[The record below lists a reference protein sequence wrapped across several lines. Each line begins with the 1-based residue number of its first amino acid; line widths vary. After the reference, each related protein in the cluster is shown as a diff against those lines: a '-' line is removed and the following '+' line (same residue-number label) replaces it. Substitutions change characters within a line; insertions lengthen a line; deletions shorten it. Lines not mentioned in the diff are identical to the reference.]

1 MSFVLPD
8 TEIERGT
15 PSVREMASCPICP
28 LRPAM
33 IAVMESEGVES
44 RVMDAGHA
52 HDTALR
58 PAVVCQQ
65 LLQATDA
72 SEGRRKRRKRNTTP
86 DSLGMEVKRELL
98 EAVIADDPNPDAF
111 EAWLFA
117 HVQASDRLAGATRA
131 MAMQVWDEWQF
142 ALASGGFRAWL
153 AAGAPSDDSRRGT
166 DMGLDPRE

>member
-1 MSFVLPD
+1 
-8 TEIERGT
+8 
-15 PSVREMASCPICP
+15 
-28 LRPAM
+28 
-33 IAVMESEGVES
+33 
-44 RVMDAGHA
+44 MDAGHSQNA
-52 HDTALR
+52 APR

-86 DSLGMEVKRELL
+86 DSLGMEVKRTLL
-98 EAVIADDPNPDAF
+98 EAVVADDPDPDLF

-117 HVQASDRLAGATRA
+117 RVQASGRLAGATRA

-142 ALASGGFRAWL
+142 TLASAGFRAWL
-153 AAGAPSDDSRRGT
+153 AAGAPSEDTRPGT

>member
-1 MSFVLPD
+1 MMD
-8 TEIERGT
+8 TRHSQNAA
-15 PSVREMASCPICP
+15 P
-28 LRPAM
+28 
-33 IAVMESEGVES
+33 
-44 RVMDAGHA
+44 
-52 HDTALR
+52 R

-65 LLQATDA
+65 LIQATDA

-117 HVQASDRLAGATRA
+117 RVQASGRMAGATRA

-142 ALASGGFRAWL
+142 ALASAGFRTWL
-153 AAGAPSDDSRRGT
+153 AAGAPSDDSRPGT